1 VATPSSQ
8 YENQRFLVLRR
19 FRDLPVALVFDS
31 LPDSA
36 SVECF
41 LGDENTIRMDWF
53 WSNLLGGIKLYV
65 RKADA
70 ETVSSLLDPGVL
82 EKFEVEG
89 VGEYQ
94 QPRCPNC
101 WSLEVSFRGLNRPV
115 DYTRALLGGALPLHR
130 SLWECDSCGHQWPES
145 NEKPPA
151 NFLASASSILLMLIA
166 LETFSG
172 QLLALMA
179 AVRHMASR

>member
-1 VATPSSQ
+1 
-8 YENQRFLVLRR
+8 
-19 FRDLPVALVFDS
+19 
-31 LPDSA
+31 
-36 SVECF
+36 
-41 LGDENTIRMDWF
+41 MDWF

-70 ETVSSLLDPGVL
+70 ETASSLLDPGVL

-145 NEKPPA
+145 EGET
-151 NFLASASSILLMLIA
+151 AS
-166 LETFSG
+166 
-172 QLLALMA
+172 QLLDIR
-179 AVRHMASR
+179 VIHSPDVDSV